1 MLEDSEA
8 DLEEKKRECEQLN
21 KDLDYI
27 QREHD
32 KELADLRNQYDA
44 EMARL
49 MDEIDQL
56 KVRPPPAIPNTMAS
70 LFPLLMFLRVLL
82 PPSLS

>member
-1 MLEDSEA
+1 MRRMLEDSEA
-8 DLEEKKRECEQLN
+8 DLEEKKRECDQLS

-56 KVRPPPAIPNTMAS
+56 KVRVR
-70 LFPLLMFLRVLL
+70 LRLVLSAL
-82 PPSLS
+82 ITCIK